1 MTEALQSIPTS
12 NSGASERPV
21 LNSHHEQKMSENSRW
36 GLNSLLYTMGVGSL
50 AVVAIVIG
58 VKMVQEWRDRQQEI
72 QAFEQLQ
79 ALAAQPDPEACV
91 QAAQQIDQTSRFYA
105 EAQAIQEQCNFL
117 WGERLAQGGDLRS
130 ALSLLLTIPDSAQS
144 YQDAQA
150 LVERLSAQV
159 IEEAQAQVVDGKLDE
174 AIVTLAKIP
183 STAPASATAENLRES
198 WRKEWEQNEKT
209 IAEAQ
214 KALDDGQWSAAK
226 EILGTVSSAPYW
238 QSQIQ
243 PLRKKADEGIEQV
256 ILYEQQQRKQ
266 QEQQQRKQQQTEAQA
281 PQPTFNDRLQS
292 LYDTYVKEGMN
303 ELDAW
308 NLACETIGGTIED
321 VGPETVCKP

>member
-1 MTEALQSIPTS
+1 
-12 NSGASERPV
+12 
-21 LNSHHEQKMSENSRW
+21 
-36 GLNSLLYTMGVGSL
+36 MGVGSL

-58 VKMVQEWRDRQQEI
+58 VKMAQEWRDRHQEA

-105 EAQAIQEQCNFL
+105 EAQGIKAQCNFL
-117 WGERLAQGGDLRS
+117 WGERLAQGGDIRS

-159 IEEAQAQVVDGKLDE
+159 IEEAQAEVVDGKLNE
-174 AIVTLAKIP
+174 AIVTLAQIP
-183 STAPASATAENLRES
+183 LNAPANATAENLRES

-214 KALDDGQWSAAK
+214 KALDEGEWSTAK
-226 EILGTVSSAPYW
+226 EILATVSSAPYW
-238 QSQIQ
+238 QSQIA
-243 PLRKKADEGIEQV
+243 PLQKKADEGIEQV
-256 ILYEQQQRKQ
+256 ILYEQQRKQ
-266 QEQQQRKQQQTEAQA
+266 EEERKKQAQQP

-303 ELDAW
+303 ELEAW
-308 NLACETIGGTIED
+308 KLACETMGGTIED
-321 VGPETVCKP
+321 IGPEAVCKP